1 MPQFY
6 VEVSEWNM
14 NVTENDVK
22 RFVLQTFL
30 LLGFSLG
37 ILDSDRFLRFHTP
50 KALLKNWQSFLGN
63 RR

>member
-22 RFVLQTFL
+22 RFVLQNFL

-37 ILDSDRFLRFHTP
+37 HLVSDRFLRFHTP
-50 KALLKNWQSFLGN
+50 KALLKN
-63 RR
+63 